1 LRGLIGGRE
10 QGLDMSIADGSFA
23 ALAVLP
29 IAMVFLLAYG
39 SRVRRTGRPSAVR
52 MMKRRRD

>member
-1 LRGLIGGRE
+1 LHGVIGGLE
-10 QGLDMSIADGSFA
+10 EGLVMSIADGSFA

-39 SRVRRTGRPSAVR
+39 HRVRRTSRPSAVR
-52 MMKRRRD
+52 MMRRRRG

>member
-1 LRGLIGGRE
+1 VALLADVQKGIAML
-10 QGLDMSIADGSFA
+10 SIVEGSFA

-39 SRVRRTGRPSAVR
+39 HRIRRSPRPSAVR
-52 MMKRRRD
+52 VMKRRRD